1 MLAIFLHRHTKKLS
15 DIQQELKYENIS
27 IEGKIWDPRVPLQWE
42 VFDADVIVIMRE
54 EPNREVLNM
63 IHEIRKKK
71 HTMPI
76 VVLDENFSEEIRS
89 AALSSGADAYL
100 AFPMNARDLAVKMK
114 DLVSQKENND
124 TCSKW
129 MKAFGLWLD
138 ISRRAAKRSNK
149 WIPLRNKEFALL
161 EFLIIN
167 RGRVLTRNSI
177 LEHVWDRNAN
187 LVSNTVDVH
196 VNRLRRKIDDPFRDK
211 LIHTVHSIGYCFDRD
226 KN

>member
-1 MLAIFLHRHTKKLS
+1 MLAVLLHRHTKKLS
-15 DIQQELKYENIS
+15 EIQQELKYENIS
-27 IEGKIWDPRVPLQWE
+27 VDGKTWDPDVPLQSTI
-42 VFDADVIVIMRE
+42 FDADVIVLLYE
-54 EPNREVLNM
+54 EQHHEVLNL
-63 IHEIRKKK
+63 IREIRRKKSN
-71 HTMPI
+71 MPI
-76 VVLDENFSEEIRS
+76 LVLDENFSEEIRS
-89 AALSSGADAYL
+89 AIFSSGANAYL
-100 AFPMNARDLAVKMK
+100 NFPISSRELAVKIK
-114 DLVSQKENND
+114 DLVSQKENID

-138 ISRRAAKRSNK
+138 ISRRAVKRSNK

-196 VNRLRRKIDDPFRDK
+196 VNRLRRKIDDPFNDK
-211 LIHTVHSIGYCFDRD
+211 LIHTVHCIGYCFDRD